1 MQESGLKTNGNS
13 ATAATL
19 LAGRFEQGCRLVAE
33 GNLPAAVN
41 LLAEC
46 AAGEPGNADYVDAW
60 LAALMQSAMSAEIE
74 DRPTAFATLTQLGQE
89 EHWDEVLQQG
99 QLLLRDFPRRVSLL
113 QTLAT
118 ASASLGHF
126 EAADCYLANAVQLAA
141 DQPELL
147 RQRAKLLAQLR
158 RYDEA
163 LATWMQLE
171 RVSPEDSGAAGAIAS
186 LAIERSRRRHGLKRR
201 SEDFWATEPKPRVR
215 VQPKP
220 ANTDKV
226 YGSLATP
233 TFSAAAPV
241 QRTLLQELELAV
253 REFPSHAD
261 NYLQL
266 VPLYLER
273 GRDQEAERLLN
284 KGRAATANDPRV
296 VALWEEVA
304 VKVYEERVAQA
315 RRDAAADPSANTQ
328 TVLAQILRERDRLE
342 TAVYT
347 SRLQREPGNLSLQ
360 FELGVRLKRSAKLHD
375 AMKHL
380 QLAVGDLS
388 VRAPAA
394 FELGECHLQLGDVPQ
409 AMRHYRLAAETALT
423 EQPTCRKHAL
433 YQAAVLS
440 LRMKLLKNAAR
451 YLRELTRIDPKF
463 RDASVLLQNIQ
474 PALSAESKSATADR
488 RLSSTSPT
496 V

>member
-1 MQESGLKTNGNS
+1 MPDAGANLSGN
-13 ATAATL
+13 TAAGVNLTS
-19 LAGRFEQGCRLVAE
+19 RFEQACQWLADGKHAE
-33 GNLPAAVN
+33 ALN

-46 AAGEPGNADYVDAW
+46 AAGEPGRAEFIDTW
-60 LAALMQSAMSAEIE
+60 LSTLIANPPPAAEE
-74 DRPTAFATLTQLGQE
+74 RPIAFANLAQLSNE

-99 QLLLRDFPRRVSLL
+99 QLLLRDFPRRIPLL

-118 ASASLGHF
+118 ASASLGYF
-126 EAADCYLANAVQLAA
+126 ESADCYLAAA
-141 DQPELL
+141 LEIAPQQADVL

-163 LATWMQLE
+163 LSTWMQLE
-171 RVSPEDSGAAGAIAS
+171 RVSPDDAGAAGAIAS

-201 SEDFWATEPKPRVR
+201 VEDFWAVEPKSRVR
-215 VQPKP
+215 VQPK
-220 ANTDKV
+220 AATADKV

-233 TFSAAAPV
+233 AIPAAPV

-266 VPLYLER
+266 TPLYLER
-273 GRDQEAERLLN
+273 GRDQDAERMLN
-284 KGRAATANDPRV
+284 RGRAATANDPRV
-296 VALWEEVA
+296 VAMWEEVA
-304 VKVYEERVAQA
+304 IQVIEDRVAQA
-315 RRDAAADPSANTQ
+315 RRDAAEHPSANTQ
-328 TVLAQILRERDRLE
+328 TALAQLLRERDKLE

-360 FELGVRLKRSAKLHD
+360 YELGLRLKRSAKLND

-380 QLAVGDLS
+380 ELALRDIQ
-388 VRAPAA
+388 VRATAA

-423 EQPTCRKHAL
+423 EQATTRKHAL
-433 YQAAVLS
+433 YQASVLA
-440 LRMKLLKNAAR
+440 LRMKLFKNAAR

-463 RDASVLLQNIQ
+463 RDAAALLQNLQ
-474 PALSAESKSATADR
+474 PAAADAKGATGGER
-488 RLSSTSPT
+488 CISSSSPT

>member
-1 MQESGLKTNGNS
+1 MQASGFNSNASS
-13 ATAATL
+13 ATEATL
-19 LAGRFEQGCRLVAE
+19 LASRFEQGSRLCAE
-33 GNLPAAVN
+33 GKLPEALN
-41 LLAEC
+41 LLSEC
-46 AAGEPGNADYVDAW
+46 AAGEPGRADFVETWLNA
-60 LAALMQSAMSAEIE
+60 LSQSPVVEVE
-74 DRPTAFATLTQLGQE
+74 DRPAAFAALTQLSSE

-118 ASASLGHF
+118 ASASLGYF
-126 EAADCYLANAVQLAA
+126 EAADCYLAAALQLAP

-171 RVSPEDSGAAGAIAS
+171 RVSPEDTGAAGAIAS

-201 SEDFWATEPKPRVR
+201 SEDFWATEPKPRLR
-215 VQPKP
+215 VQPQP
-220 ANTDKV
+220 ATTDKV

-233 TFSAAAPV
+233 AVSAAAPV

-273 GRDQEAERLLN
+273 GRDQDAERLLN
-284 KGRAATANDPRV
+284 KGRAATANDARV

-304 VKVYEERVAQA
+304 VKVYEDRVAQA

-328 TVLAQILRERDRLE
+328 TILAQILRERDRLE
-342 TAVYT
+342 TTVYT
-347 SRLQREPGNLSLQ
+347 SRLQREPGNLTLQ
-360 FELGVRLKRSAKLHD
+360 YELGVRLKRSARLHD

-380 QLAVGDLS
+380 ELAVGDLS
-388 VRAPAA
+388 VRALAA

-423 EQPTCRKHAL
+423 EQAACRKHAL
-433 YQAAVLS
+433 YQASVLS
-440 LRMKLLKNAAR
+440 LRMKLLKNAVR

-463 RDASVLLQNIQ
+463 RDATVLLQNAQ
-474 PALSAESKSATADR
+474 ATLQADSKSAATDR
-488 RLSSTSPT
+488 RISSSSPT
-496 V
+496 I

>member
-1 MQESGLKTNGNS
+1 MQATRHNPTGNS
-13 ATAATL
+13 ATEATL
-19 LAGRFEQGCRLVAE
+19 LADRFAQGCRLIEA
-33 GNLPAAVN
+33 GKLPEALN

-46 AAGEPGNADYVDAW
+46 AAGEPGRVDFVDTW
-60 LAALMQSAMSAEIE
+60 LTALAQSPTTEVE
-74 DRPTAFATLTQLGQE
+74 DRPAAFATLAQLSQE

-118 ASASLGHF
+118 ASASLGYF
-126 EAADCYLANAVQLAA
+126 EAADCYLATALQFAA
-141 DQPELL
+141 EQPELL

-171 RVSPEDSGAAGAIAS
+171 RVSPEDTGAAGAIAS
-186 LAIERSRRRHGLKRR
+186 LAIERSRRRNGFKRR
-201 SEDFWATEPKPRVR
+201 SEDFWAVEPKPRVR
-215 VQPKP
+215 VQPQP
-220 ANTDKV
+220 AAADKV

-233 TFSAAAPV
+233 VVSVTAPV

-266 VPLYLER
+266 APLYLER
-273 GRDQEAERLLN
+273 GRDQDAERLLN
-284 KGRAATANDPRV
+284 KGRSATANDVRV
-296 VALWEEVA
+296 VKLWEEVA
-304 VKVYEERVAQA
+304 VKVYEDRVAQA
-315 RRDAAADPSANTQ
+315 RRDAATDPSANTQ
-328 TVLAQILRERDRLE
+328 TMLAQILRERDRLE

-347 SRLQREPGNLSLQ
+347 SRLQREPGNLALQ
-360 FELGVRLKRSAKLHD
+360 YELGVRLKRSARLHD

-380 QLAVGDLS
+380 ELALGELS
-388 VRAPAA
+388 VRALAA

-409 AMRHYRLAAETALT
+409 AMRHYRLSAETALT
-423 EQPTCRKHAL
+423 EQATCRKHAL
-433 YQAAVLS
+433 YQASVLS
-440 LRMKLLKNAAR
+440 LRMKLLKNAVR

-463 RDASVLLQNIQ
+463 RDASALLQNAQ
-474 PALSAESKSATADR
+474 LVLRGEAKTCATDR
-488 RLSSTSPT
+488 RVSSSSPT
-496 V
+496 I